1 MEIEIV
7 QSGGSILSH
16 LGPESIGVISDYTD
30 DEYWE

>member
-7 QSGGSILSH
+7 QSGGSIPSH

-30 DEYWE
+30 DEHWE